1 MTGRIRVPDNT
12 TGNLIHSSPNPV
24 SGQCDK
30 GMLLGEL
37 CPVQLGYDMA

>member
-1 MTGRIRVPDNT
+1 MM
-12 TGNLIHSSPNPV
+12 V

-37 CPVQLGYDMA
+37 CPVQLGYDMGCLQQQSGVTMGPGAGGTV